1 MSVPQRRRLG
11 PGTIAL
17 VVLGLIVLLIA
28 ATRQSR
34 TLGLRQTLQL
44 DDFFFT
50 PLQAERLPA
59 DLSKSSEAGSRS
71 DRVSYL
77 VRLKI
82 ENRAR
87 RVPFKFSGESLAF
100 ADLTGKNPL
109 SKPSAERAPSG
120 GLHPP
125 LMHVLQAGESVT
137 IDYIFALPPELENLR
152 LRFAPGG
159 WSGDLL
165 EWLLFGRKEFQLP

>member
-1 MSVPQRRRLG
+1 MSEARPRRLG

-17 VVLGLIVLLIA
+17 IVLGLVVLVIL

-50 PLQAERLPA
+50 PLEAERLPA
-59 DLSKSSEAGSRS
+59 DPSKPGQAESFSGRL
-71 DRVSYL
+71 DYL
-77 VRLKI
+77 VKLKI

-100 ADLTGKNPL
+100 ADLTGKHPL
-109 SKPSAERAPSG
+109 TRPSAERTPSG
-120 GLHPP
+120 EMQPPRLHI
-125 LMHVLQAGESVT
+125 LQAGESTT
-137 IDYIFALPPELENLR
+137 IEYVFSLPHDLENLR
-152 LRFAPGG
+152 LRLAPGG